1 MATKA
6 GSVLT
11 AVIFLALS
19 AANCEEEIGNMHML
33 DVQERITR
41 SFGKKPVSGYPTDC
55 SKVRGKS
62 GVYVIQPTGSIPI
75 VVYCNMRTDGG
86 GWTVIQKNNY
96 PSKIT
101 WTEYW
106 TAYKYGFGNVLQDH
120 WLGNEYIHD
129 ITSQGTYK
137 VKFLLVGKHNQHRF
151 AEYDLFSI
159 GNEASGYRLHLGA
172 YIGNAGN
179 SMVSTSSSL
188 VHDNMKFST
197 LDRDQDRSRL
207 NCAQSSKGGFWYN
220 SCQWVNLNT
229 LTIVWKGFC
238 SLCRSSEILI
248 KPTDVCRRAYLH
260 K

>member
-19 AANCEEEIGNMHML
+19 AANCDEEIGNMHML
-33 DVQERITR
+33 DSQERITR
-41 SFGKKPVSGYPTDC
+41 SLGKKPASGYPMDC
-55 SKVRGKS
+55 SNVRGKS
-62 GVYVIQPTGSIPI
+62 GVYVIQPNGSIPI
-75 VVYCNMRTDGG
+75 VVYCNMKTDGG

-120 WLGNEYIHD
+120 WLGNEYIYH

-137 VKFLLVGKHNQHRF
+137 VKFLLIDKRNRRRF

-159 GNEASGYRLHLGA
+159 ENEKGGYRLHLGG

-197 LDRDQDRSRL
+197 FDRDQDRSRL
-207 NCAQSSKGGFWYN
+207 NCAQNSKGAFWYN
-220 SCQWVNLNT
+220 GCRRVDLNT
-229 LTIVWKGFC
+229 QTMYWSGFC
-238 SLCRSSEILI
+238 SRCQSSEILI
-248 KPTDVCRRAYLH
+248 KPNDVCRRAYLH
-260 K
+260 